1 VGNVLEVN
9 LSNLKDSF
17 RWTASKKFS
26 VKDLYND
33 LVLRSG
39 MPVDCWAWKAKIP
52 LRIKIFLWYL
62 KNGVVLTKD
71 NLVKRQWKGC
81 TKCCFCNV
89 SEFIQHLFFDCPMA
103 KLTWGIVCFTFGIK
117 KPINVRHLFG
127 PWLKSFS
134 KKQRNLVLT
143 GWRLFARPYG
153 LVGTIWCFI
162 SHILYLFCR

>member
-39 MPVDCWAWKAKIP
+39 MSVDCWAWKAKIS

-71 NLVKRQWKGC
+71 NLVKDNGRGVLNVVSVMC
-81 TKCCFCNV
+81 LSLSNICFLIVPWPNLRGGSYV
-89 SEFIQHLFFDCPMA
+89 SPLG
-103 KLTWGIVCFTFGIK
+103 LK
-117 KPINVRHLFG
+117 KPINVRNLVG

-134 KKQRNLVLT
+134 KKKKQRNLVLT
-143 GWRLFARPYG
+143 GVAA
-153 LVGTIWCFI
+153 
-162 SHILYLFCR
+162 FC